1 MRGVGPRHLEI
12 CDMITDET
20 SFVAALERVAGL
32 LEHPPRQGTAQDFE
46 LSALLEEVAQYETQL
61 QSLPTTSALDGIVAR
76 AHDLM
81 RDAAALRASRAAAER
96 PRWSSFPEDGEGIG
110 PTTGV

>member
-1 MRGVGPRHLEI
+1 
-12 CDMITDET
+12 MITDEK
-20 SFVAALERVAGL
+20 SFEAALERVTVY
-32 LEHPPRQGTAQDFE
+32 LERPPHEGTPQDYEF
-46 LSALLEEVAQYETQL
+46 ATLLEEIAQYQTEI
-61 QSLPTTSALDGIVAR
+61 QSLPASSALEGVVQR

-81 RDAAALRASRAAAER
+81 RDAAELRRTRDAAAK